1 MTKRTIITILF
12 SGLFTFA
19 MAGGGWPQPK
29 GKGYFKLGQSYLLS
43 PQYFDGN
50 GDILDLTPSYGF
62 FATSIYAEYGFTDRL
77 TGTLYFPFFS
87 RAIKNE
93 LRFNQSGRTES
104 GASLNSLGD
113 TDIAIKYGLIVNK
126 PIVVSISV
134 VLGLPLGD
142 NSPNNVNLLQTGD
155 GEFNQMLRVDA
166 SHSFNS
172 SPFYASAYAGFNNR
186 TKGFSDEVRFGAEVG
201 ATFGKFI
208 PILKLNVVSS
218 LFNSDPSVANGSSIF
233 SNNTEFVSPTVELNY
248 QVTEKFGVSGSAGF
262 AVAAKNILASPNLGL
277 GVYLKL

>member
-12 SGLFTFA
+12 SGLFTLA

-50 GDILDLTPSYGF
+50 GDIIPLTPSYGF
-62 FATSIYAEYGFTDRL
+62 FATSIYAEYGFTNRL
-77 TGTLYFPFFS
+77 TGTLYFPFFA

-93 LRFNQSGRTES
+93 LRFNQSGKNEP
-104 GASLNSLGD
+104 GDALNSLGD

-126 PIVVSISV
+126 PIVVSLSL

-142 NSPNNVNLLQTGD
+142 NSPNNPNLLQTGD

-166 SHSFNS
+166 SHSF
-172 SPFYASAYAGFNNR
+172 SPAFVSAYAAFNNR
-186 TKGFSDEVRFGAEVG
+186 TQGFSDEVRFGAEIG
-201 ATFGKFI
+201 ATWGKFI
-208 PILKLNVVSS
+208 PILKFNVVKS
-218 LFNSDPSVANGSSIF
+218 LFNSDASVGANGNGIF
-233 SNNTEFVSPTVELNY
+233 SNNTEFISPTIELNY
-248 QVTEKFGVSGSAGF
+248 QATEKFGVSGSAGF